1 MLLIPG
7 PAWGDGVVPFGME
20 VVADDVQ
27 RRHLGVADLDAL
39 LVDAGIEGA
48 LDLQSGFCGRRAD
61 QLDDGEAIG
70 QGPAAPVLRD
80 VAEHAML
87 SSRAGEFHPHALL
100 EPYVSLSTHTAPDVR
115 PATYRNSQWAKRF
128 GLARTTRANQ
138 SLAPLG
144 RGRRRLNLLRAQRIK
159 KASIRRNVQESADL

>member
-1 MLLIPG
+1 MRTGGAVESRGGISP
-7 PAWGDGVVPFGME
+7 PRAPRTVREP
-20 VVADDVQ
+20 
-27 RRHLGVADLDAL
+27 LDSY
-39 LVDAGIEGA
+39 G
-48 LDLQSGFCGRRAD
+48 SR
-61 QLDDGEAIG
+61 
-70 QGPAAPVLRD
+70 
-80 VAEHAML
+80 
-87 SSRAGEFHPHALL
+87 SRAGEFHPHALL

>member
-1 MLLIPG
+1 MELI
-7 PAWGDGVVPFGME
+7 AGDVEGF
-20 VVADDVQ
+20 
-27 RRHLGVADLDAL
+27 HLGLADPDAL
-39 LVDAGIEGA
+39 AVGARVEHAIHFQAG
-48 LDLQSGFCGRRAD
+48 LGRGGAD
-61 QLDDGEAIG
+61 QLDHGEASG
-70 QGPAAPVLRD
+70 ERPAAPVLRD
-80 VAEHAML
+80 VAKRPVL